1 MPIWSF
7 VLKKYKQ
14 SATRLRNKEKGRK
27 NTMNNAIKEVLLTE
41 EQIQA
46 KVKELAAQIS
56 KDYADKDPVFVG
68 VLKGVVIFFADMVRN
83 VDIPCE
89 IDFMSISSYSG
100 ANSTGRTEI
109 RKDLSVDIKDR
120 HVIILE
126 DIFDTGTSLTFTVN
140 HLLNK
145 QPASLKV
152 CTFLDKPERRR
163 PGITLKPDYVGYT
176 IPNEFVVGYG
186 LDFNEHYRNLPY
198 IGILKP
204 EMYE

>member
-1 MPIWSF
+1 M
-7 VLKKYKQ
+7 
-14 SATRLRNKEKGRK
+14 K
-27 NTMNNAIKEVLLTE
+27 NDIKEILLTE

-46 KVKELAAQIS
+46 KVKELAERIS
-56 KDYADKDPVFVG
+56 KDYAGKNPIFVG
-68 VLKGVVIFFADMVRN
+68 VLKGVVIFFADLVRN

-100 ANSTGRTEI
+100 TNSTGRTEI

-120 HVIILE
+120 HVVILE

-140 HLLNK
+140 HLKNK
-145 QPASLKV
+145 QPASLAV
-152 CTFLDKPERRR
+152 CTFLDKPERRN
-163 PGITLKPDYVGYT
+163 PDVTLVPEYMGYS

-186 LDFNEHYRNLPY
+186 LDYNEKYRNLPY

-204 EMYE
+204 EIYEK